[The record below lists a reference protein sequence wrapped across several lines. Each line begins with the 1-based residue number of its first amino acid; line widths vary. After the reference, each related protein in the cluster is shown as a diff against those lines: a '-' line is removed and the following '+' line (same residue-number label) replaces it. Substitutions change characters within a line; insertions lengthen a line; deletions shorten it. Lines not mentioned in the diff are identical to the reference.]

1 MDPVT
6 ILAALLPVASDGI
19 RGLVTKWTGGAGA
32 KPANVEEAVRLI
44 DADISRMKALA
55 ELDRPEN
62 TSVWVNDVRALQRPA
77 AVALVIVSWLGIGL
91 LSTDPQLIDISG
103 NLAASVVF
111 YLFGD
116 RTYMH
121 FKRG

>member
-121 FKRG
+121 FRRG